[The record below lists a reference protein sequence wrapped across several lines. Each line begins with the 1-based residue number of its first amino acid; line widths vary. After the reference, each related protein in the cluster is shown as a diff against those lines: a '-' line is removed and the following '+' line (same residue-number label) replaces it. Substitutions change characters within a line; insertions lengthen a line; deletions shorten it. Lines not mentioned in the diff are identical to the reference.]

1 MEGRSIMD
9 SSLQKDQD
17 DLQRAKNGKR
27 ILVVDDVKP
36 TRDIIKSLLEDTEL
50 YSVQTAQDGEA
61 AISLLK
67 QHSFD
72 LLITDYNMPRMNGYE
87 LFKRCKTIS
96 SKLPVIF
103 ITGNNFNDGV
113 IEKIKSQGN
122 VECILKPF
130 DANFLYKIVDILIR
144 TSTT

>member
-1 MEGRSIMD
+1 MD

-36 TRDIIKSLLEDTEL
+36 IRDIIKSLLEDTEL

-103 ITGNNFNDGV
+103 ITGNNFNEGV
-113 IEKIKSQGN
+113 IEKIKFQGN
-122 VECILKPF
+122 VEYILKPF

>member
-1 MEGRSIMD
+1 MD

-17 DLQRAKNGKR
+17 DLQRTKNGKR
-27 ILVVDDVKP
+27 ILVVDDEKP
-36 TRDIIKSLLEDTEL
+36 MRDTIKSLLEDTEL

-87 LFKRCKTIS
+87 LFQRCKTIS

-103 ITGNNFNDGV
+103 LTGNKYNARE
-113 IEKIKSQGN
+113 IEKIASQSN
-122 VECILKPF
+122 VFCIYKPF
-130 DANFLYKIVDILIR
+130 NAKRLFHIVDILIR
-144 TSTT
+144 TNSI

>member
-1 MEGRSIMD
+1 MD

-36 TRDIIKSLLEDTEL
+36 LRDSIKSLLEYTEL

-103 ITGNNFNDGV
+103 ITGNNLNV
-113 IEKIKSQGN
+113 REIEKITSQSN
-122 VECILKPF
+122 VYCIYKPF
-130 DANFLYKIVDILIR
+130 NVKRLFNIVDILIR
-144 TSTT
+144 TNAT

>member
-1 MEGRSIMD
+1 MD

-17 DLQRAKNGKR
+17 DLRRAKNGKR

-36 TRDIIKSLLEDTEL
+36 LRDNIKSLLEVTEL

-87 LFKRCKTIS
+87 LFERCKTIS

-103 ITGNNFNDGV
+103 ITGNKCNV
-113 IEKIKSQGN
+113 SEIEKIISQSN
-122 VECILKPF
+122 VYCIYKPF
-130 DANFLYKIVDILIR
+130 NVKSLINIVDMLIR
-144 TSTT
+144 TNATW

>member
-1 MEGRSIMD
+1 MD

-36 TRDIIKSLLEDTEL
+36 IRDIIKSLLEDTEL

-87 LFKRCKTIS
+87 LFKRCKAIS

-103 ITGNNFNDGV
+103 ITGNNFNEGV
-113 IEKIKSQGN
+113 IEKIKFQGN
-122 VECILKPF
+122 VEYILKPF

>member
-1 MEGRSIMD
+1 MD

-17 DLQRAKNGKR
+17 DLKREINGKS
-27 ILVVDDVKP
+27 ILVVDDEKP
-36 TRDIIKSLLEDTEL
+36 IRDNIKSMLEDTEL

-61 AISLLK
+61 AINLFK
-67 QHSFD
+67 QQTFN
-72 LLITDYNMPRMNGYE
+72 LLITDYNMPKMNGYE
-87 LFKRCKTIS
+87 LFQRCKTIS

-103 ITGNNFNDGV
+103 ISGNIFNEGV

-130 DANFLYKIVDILIR
+130 DANILFKIVDTLIR
-144 TSTT
+144 TSAT